1 MDLYKDFMP
10 QNQSSRI
17 LWHKHHDDDQ
27 ILLDVD
33 IEFGFKFFVKRY
45 VVTLVLGSRP
55 KQGLAR
61 VQAKREARQAH
72 FMLYRMQGNMREWT
86 LTLPSEFPL
95 WKLESDGLPNFQRA
109 IVGIKTHWIK
119 KFLIILESS
128 QNLDV

>member
-1 MDLYKDFMP
+1 
-10 QNQSSRI
+10 

-61 VQAKREARQAH
+61 VQAKREAR
-72 FMLYRMQGNMREWT
+72 
-86 LTLPSEFPL
+86 
-95 WKLESDGLPNFQRA
+95 
-109 IVGIKTHWIK
+109 
-119 KFLIILESS
+119 
-128 QNLDV
+128 